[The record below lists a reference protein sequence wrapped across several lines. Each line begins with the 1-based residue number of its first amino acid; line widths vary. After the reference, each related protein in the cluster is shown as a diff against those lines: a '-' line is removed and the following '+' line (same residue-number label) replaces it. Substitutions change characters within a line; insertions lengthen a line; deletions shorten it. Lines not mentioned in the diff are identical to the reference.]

1 LYCCAKGEDRLSG
14 ALF

>member
-1 LYCCAKGEDRLSG
+1 LYCCATGEDRLSG